1 MIYILTNPDAD
12 MWDFFCDSTYL
23 ASSSTCDSFEDL
35 IPTLIAYLAGNPSSK
50 LLFRCRPSVTSLG
63 LFLDDFYQNSD
74 MYTHI
79 SFNSSSDL
87 RAYFDAYPEWL
98 I

>member
-12 MWDFFCDSTYL
+12 MWDFFCESTRL
-23 ASSSTCDSFEDL
+23 AAGSTRDSFEDL
-35 IPTLIAYLAGNPSSK
+35 IPTLIAYLAEAHSDK
-50 LLFRCRPSVTSLG
+50 LLFRCNSAVTSLG